1 MEECKL
7 WVEMARAGVSFV
19 RFIVVETNLRENCI
33 SSYKKLIVKYW
44 LLCPFFSEILCK
56 LWLSGFK

>member
-1 MEECKL
+1 MEEYKL

-44 LLCPFFSEILCK
+44 LWYPFFSEILCK